1 MKEELGLTESQCQQF
16 QGIVEKRRR
25 ERKDDM
31 AALTTRVRGILTP
44 EQQKIWDSRKESMGQ
59 MRSGASTGGGYE
71 SRQRRSANAGEGYES
86 RQRRSAASTGG
97 GYESRQRRSANAGE
111 GYESRQ
117 RRSAASAGGYSE
129 SGKRM
134 FRNDSMTGRKGANAG
149 GRLQNGGMGDVI
161 KELNLSEGQRNE
173 IQSIMEEQKAKMQT
187 VRKSMED
194 DLKGVLTP
202 EQYKKLEE
210 KKMR

>member
-59 MRSGASTGGGYE
+59 MRSG
-71 SRQRRSANAGEGYES
+71 
-86 RQRRSAASTGG
+86 ASTGG